1 MPRGSGL
8 GSVVTDLVDRRG
20 QSVVLVRSGA
30 ALDAQDMV
38 LDIYVLGAGEVAMIE
53 AASGQAGL
61 TSLKI
66 IGGTDLDIDRGDQFV
81 AGDLQYRVVLVSPP
95 DGVQRIAY
103 AQGLEH

>member
-1 MPRGSGL
+1 MPRASGL
-8 GSVVTDLVDRRG
+8 VGVATDMIERRG
-20 QSVVLVRSGA
+20 QSVVLVRAGA
-30 ALDAQDMV
+30 ALAAQSML

-66 IGGTDLDIDRGDQFV
+66 IGGPDLDIDRGDQFV